1 MKVKV
6 YIRLKEGVLDVQG
19 QVVLRALRNLG
30 FEEVEEVRIGKLIEM
45 ELSDGD
51 RERVKEMCER
61 MLANPV
67 VEDYEI
73 VIEDGKD

>member
-1 MKVKV
+1 MKAKV

-30 FEEVEEVRIGKLIEM
+30 FGEVENVRIGKLIEM
-45 ELSDGD
+45 EINNPSED
-51 RERVKEMCER
+51 RIREMCER

-73 VIEDGKD
+73 VIEDKG

>member
-1 MKVKV
+1 MKAKIF
-6 YIRLKEGVLDVQG
+6 IRLKEGVLDVQG

-30 FEEVEEVRIGKLIEM
+30 FDEVEKVRVGKLIEM
-45 ELSDGD
+45 ELSNGNEGRIRD
-51 RERVKEMCER
+51 MCER

-73 VIEDGKD
+73 VIENEEG

>member
-1 MKVKV
+1 MKAKV

-30 FEEVEEVRIGKLIEM
+30 FEEVENVRIGKLIEM
-45 ELSDGD
+45 EIKNPSE
-51 RERVKEMCER
+51 ERIKEMCER

-73 VIEDGKD
+73 VIEDKG

>member
-1 MKVKV
+1 MKAKV

-30 FEEVEEVRIGKLIEM
+30 FEEVENVRIGKLIEM
-45 ELSDGD
+45 EIKNPSE
-51 RERVKEMCER
+51 ERIKEMCER

-73 VIEDGKD
+73 VIEDK

>member
-1 MKVKV
+1 MKAKV

-30 FEEVEEVRIGKLIEM
+30 FEEVENVRIGKLIEM
-45 ELSDGD
+45 EIKNPSE
-51 RERVKEMCER
+51 ERIKEMCER

-73 VIEDGKD
+73 IIEDKG

>member
-1 MKVKV
+1 MKAKV

-30 FEEVEEVRIGKLIEM
+30 FEEVENVRIGKLIEIKIKNP
-45 ELSDGD
+45 SK
-51 RERVKEMCER
+51 ERIKEMCER

-73 VIEDGKD
+73 VIEDK

>member
-1 MKVKV
+1 MKAKV

-30 FEEVEEVRIGKLIEM
+30 FEEVENVRIGKLIEM
-45 ELSDGD
+45 EIKNPSK
-51 RERVKEMCER
+51 ERIKEMCER

-73 VIEDGKD
+73 VIEDK

>member
-1 MKVKV
+1 MKAKV

-30 FEEVEEVRIGKLIEM
+30 FEEVENVRIGKLIEM
-45 ELSDGD
+45 EINNPSE
-51 RERVKEMCER
+51 ERIKEMCER

-73 VIEDGKD
+73 VIEDK

>member
-1 MKVKV
+1 MKAKV

-30 FEEVEEVRIGKLIEM
+30 FGEVENVRIGKLIEM
-45 ELSDGD
+45 EINNPSK
-51 RERVKEMCER
+51 ERIKEMCER

-73 VIEDGKD
+73 VIGDKG

>member
-1 MKVKV
+1 MKAKV

-30 FEEVEEVRIGKLIEM
+30 FEEVENVRIGKLIEM
-45 ELSDGD
+45 EISNPSK
-51 RERVKEMCER
+51 ERIKEMCER

-67 VEDYEI
+67 IEDYEI
-73 VIEDGKD
+73 VIEDKG

>member
-1 MKVKV
+1 MKAKV

-30 FEEVEEVRIGKLIEM
+30 FEEVENVRIGKLIEM
-45 ELSDGD
+45 EINNPSE
-51 RERVKEMCER
+51 ERIKEMCER

-73 VIEDGKD
+73 VIEDKG

>member
-1 MKVKV
+1 MKAKV

-30 FEEVEEVRIGKLIEM
+30 FDEVENVRIGKLIEM
-45 ELSDGD
+45 EINNPSE
-51 RERVKEMCER
+51 ERIKEMCER

-73 VIEDGKD
+73 VIEDKR

>member
-1 MKVKV
+1 MKAKV

-30 FEEVEEVRIGKLIEM
+30 FEEVENVRIGKLIEM
-45 ELSDGD
+45 EISNPSN
-51 RERVKEMCER
+51 ERIKEMCER

-67 VEDYEI
+67 IEDYEI
-73 VIEDGKD
+73 VIEDKG

>member
-1 MKVKV
+1 MKAKV

-30 FEEVEEVRIGKLIEM
+30 FAEVENVRIGKLIEM
-45 ELSDGD
+45 EINNPSED
-51 RERVKEMCER
+51 RIREMCER

-73 VIEDGKD
+73 VIEDKG

>member
-1 MKVKV
+1 MKAKV

-30 FEEVEEVRIGKLIEM
+30 FEEVENVRIGKLIEM
-45 ELSDGD
+45 EINNPSE
-51 RERVKEMCER
+51 ERIKEMCER

-73 VIEDGKD
+73 VIEDKR